1 MQIVKKYSV
10 GFVLIALVLAA
21 SVLIYIKLH
30 PKKLPP
36 NLIEATGRIDGDL
49 TNINAKYPGR
59 VVQMNV
65 DDGMAVHK
73 GMLIAKLDDT
83 EMRAQEKALKKQI
96 EAKQKELEAKKIELA
111 ITKKRLRESLN
122 KAASAVK
129 TAKLTV
135 NEAQKQLASQKALV
149 KQDRRDLK
157 RAEDLYKKKLL
168 QKEALEKA
176 QLKFKVDS
184 HTLEALDEK
193 LQQAREALSIAKSDY
208 EEAKAIQKKAD
219 ALAKGIEAL
228 QKGIEALQASK
239 ERIEAMREQMTLR
252 SPFDGYVV
260 EKVANEGE
268 VVGAG
273 MSVATLIAPSSLYLK
288 VFVDTLQ
295 NGKVKLHDKAVIF
308 LDAAPNTPIEA
319 EVSKIA
325 QNAEFTPKE
334 VSVRS
339 DRIQRVF
346 AVYLKPLHPDPL
358 LKLGLPAIGV
368 ISIDGKGLP
377 HSLDDIPVL

>member
-1 MQIVKKYSV
+1 MIKKYSL
-10 GFVLIALVLAA
+10 GLVLIALLAAA

-73 GMLIAKLDDT
+73 DMVIARLDDA
-83 EMRAQEKALKKQI
+83 EMRAQQKALQKQI
-96 EAKQKELEAKKIELA
+96 EAKKKEFEAKQIELA
-111 ITKKRLRESLN
+111 ITKKTLKESLK
-122 KAASAVK
+122 KAASAVN
-129 TAKLTV
+129 TAKLSV
-135 NEAQKQLASQKALV
+135 NELQKQLASQKALV
-149 KQDRRDLK
+149 SQDKRDLQ

-176 QLKFKVDS
+176 QLKFKVDN
-184 HTLEALDEK
+184 HTLEALQEK
-193 LQQAREALSIAKSDY
+193 QQQALEALNIAKSNY
-208 EEAKAIQKKAD
+208 EEAKIAQRKAD

-228 QKGIEALQASK
+228 QKGIEALRSSK
-239 ERIEAMREQMTLR
+239 GRVDAMIAQMTLR
-252 SPFDGYVV
+252 SPFDGFVV
-260 EKVANEGE
+260 EKVANKGE

-295 NGKVKLHDKAVIF
+295 NGRIKLHDKARIF

-346 AVYLKPLHPDPL
+346 AVYLKPLHPNPL

-368 ISIDGKGLP
+368 ISTNGKGLP
-377 HSLDDIPVL
+377 GSLRDIPSL